1 MYYFSPMDLLPDIEV
16 IEPYPAIY
24 IKSLDV
30 IVISDLHLGYEGVMA
45 EYHGLFIPRTQ
56 FRKELDVITKIT
68 EIKKAGTIIITGDLK
83 HEFSET
89 TYIEFK
95 EAKAMFEFLKSR
107 FKRIVVIKGNHD
119 NYLFY
124 VTRKYDTELLESLL
138 LDGFLFIHGDVIPE
152 QKDLE
157 KADVVIMG
165 HEHPA
170 IALFDEVGAKEK
182 IKTFLIGGLNGKK
195 LIVMPAL
202 SPLASGTD
210 INLAHNEEL
219 LSPVLKELV
228 DIDKLKVVG
237 IDEETGSLYFG
248 ELGKLSRGFYS
259 KNTF

>member
-1 MYYFSPMDLLPDIEV
+1 MNLLHGIEI
-16 IEPYPAIY
+16 IEPYPALY
-24 IKSLDV
+24 IKSMDA

-56 FRKELDVITKIT
+56 FKKELGILKKIT
-68 EIKKAGTIIITGDLK
+68 ESRKAGTIIITGDLK

-95 EAKAMFEFLKSR
+95 EVRAMFEFLKTG

-124 VTRKYDTELLESLL
+124 VTRKYDIELPDSLL
-138 LDGFLFIHGDVIPE
+138 LDGFLFIHGDVLPE
-152 QKDLE
+152 KKELE
-157 KADVVIMG
+157 KAEVIIMG

-170 IALFDEVGAKEK
+170 IGLFDEVGAKEK
-182 IKTFLIGGLNGKK
+182 IKTFLVGEVNGKK

-202 SPLASGTD
+202 SPLASGTE
-210 INLAHNEEL
+210 INLARREEL

-228 DIDKLKVVG
+228 DIDKLKVIG
-237 IDEETGSLYFG
+237 IDEETGSLDFG
-248 ELGKLSRGFYS
+248 ELGKLRRI
-259 KNTF
+259 

>member
-1 MYYFSPMDLLPDIEV
+1 MNLLHGIEI

-24 IKSLDV
+24 IERLDA

-56 FRKELDVITKIT
+56 FRKELNILTKIT
-68 EIKKAGTIIITGDLK
+68 EIKKADTMIITGDLK

-95 EAKAMFEFLKSR
+95 EAKAMFEFLKTG

-124 VTRKYDTELLESLL
+124 GTRKYGIELLDSLL
-138 LDGFLFIHGDVIPE
+138 LNSFLFIHGDVIPE
-152 QKDLE
+152 QKDLK
-157 KADVVIMG
+157 KADVIIMG

-182 IKTFLIGGLNGKK
+182 IKVFLIGNLDGKK
-195 LIVMPAL
+195 FIVMPAF
-202 SPLASGTD
+202 SPLAQGTEV
-210 INLAHNEEL
+210 NLARREEL
-219 LSPVLKELV
+219 LSPILKELL
-228 DIDKLKVVG
+228 DIDKLKVIG
-237 IDEETGSLYFG
+237 IDEETGSLDFG
-248 ELGKLSRGFYS
+248 ELGKLRGI
-259 KNTF
+259 

>member
-1 MYYFSPMDLLPDIEV
+1 MNLLPGIEI

-24 IKSLDV
+24 IESLDA

-56 FRKELDVITKIT
+56 FRKELDVLTKIT

-95 EAKAMFEFLKSR
+95 EARAM
-107 FKRIVVIKGNHD
+107 
-119 NYLFY
+119 
-124 VTRKYDTELLESLL
+124 
-138 LDGFLFIHGDVIPE
+138 
-152 QKDLE
+152 
-157 KADVVIMG
+157 
-165 HEHPA
+165 
-170 IALFDEVGAKEK
+170 FDEVGAKEK

-202 SPLASGTD
+202 SPLASGTE
-210 INLAHNEEL
+210 INLARREEL

-259 KNTF
+259 KSTF

>member
-1 MYYFSPMDLLPDIEV
+1 MNLLPGTEI
-16 IEPYPAIY
+16 IEPYPALY
-24 IKSLDV
+24 IESIDT
-30 IVISDLHLGYEGVMA
+30 IIISDLHLGYEGVMA

-56 FRKELDVITKIT
+56 FRKELAMLGKIT
-68 EIKKAGTIIITGDLK
+68 EKQKASTLVITGDFK

-95 EAKAMFEFLKSR
+95 EARAMFEFLKTM

-124 VTRKYDTELLESLL
+124 ITRKYEIELPDSLS
-138 LDGFLFIHGDVIPE
+138 LDSFLFIHGDVIPE
-152 QKDLE
+152 QNELE
-157 KADVVIMG
+157 KAEVIVMG

-182 IKTFLIGGLNGKK
+182 IKAFLIGELNEKK

-202 SPLASGTD
+202 SPLASGTE
-210 INLAHNEEL
+210 INLARREDL

-228 DIDKLKVVG
+228 DMDKFKVIG
-237 IDEETGSLYFG
+237 IDEETGSLDFG
-248 ELGKLSRGFYS
+248 ELGRLRRI
-259 KNTF
+259 